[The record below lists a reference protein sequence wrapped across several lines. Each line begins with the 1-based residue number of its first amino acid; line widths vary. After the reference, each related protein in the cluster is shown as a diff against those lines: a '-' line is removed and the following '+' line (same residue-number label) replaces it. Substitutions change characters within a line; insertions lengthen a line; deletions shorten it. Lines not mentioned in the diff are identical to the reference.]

1 MRYPAAVRLSEI
13 AKINQ
18 IGPAFLLSLAL
29 HGALISVSLI
39 ATVHRFIPHRPQ
51 IFEVILADWP
61 REKSVGIPTPT
72 PPETPSRPV
81 QRPRPNLETPKVV
94 HPEPVQE
101 TQPTMN
107 PEIQSLAENPPV
119 QFPIQS
125 ASTQS
130 QVPDALQNHPASQ
143 DPAGRSLTPP
153 QFDAAYLEN
162 PKPKYPATARKL
174 GIQGTVVL
182 RVFISVEGNPAE
194 IRVEKSSGH
203 PVLDQA
209 ALTAVKKWRFDP
221 AHEGEAPVAA
231 WVDVPIRF
239 RLE

>member
-1 MRYPAAVRLSEI
+1 MRYTAAVRVRET

-18 IGPAFLLSLAL
+18 IGPAILLSLGL
-29 HGALISVSLI
+29 HGALILVLLI
-39 ATVHRFIPHRPQ
+39 ATVHRFLPHRQQ
-51 IFEVILADWP
+51 IIEVILADWP
-61 REKSVGIPTPT
+61 RGKSGGIPN
-72 PPETPSRPV
+72 PPPPANPSLQV
-81 QRPRPNLETPKVV
+81 QRPHPNLETPKVV

-107 PEIQSLAENPPV
+107 QEIQSLAEKPPV

-130 QVPDALQNHPASQ
+130 QVPEALQGHSASQ
-143 DPAGRSLTPP
+143 DQASRSFMPP

-174 GIQGTVVL
+174 GFQGTVVL
-182 RVFISVEGNPAE
+182 RVLISVEGNPAE

-203 PVLDQA
+203 QVLDEA
-209 ALTAVKKWRFDP
+209 ALTAVKQWRFDP

>member
-1 MRYPAAVRLSEI
+1 MNGTRKIDLMTPAI
-13 AKINQ
+13 
-18 IGPAFLLSLAL
+18 LLSLAL
-29 HGALISVSLI
+29 HGTLILSLLM
-39 ATVHRFIPHRPQ
+39 ATVHRLIPHRPQ
-51 IFEVILADWP
+51 SIEVILADWP
-61 REKSVGIPTPT
+61 SEKLVGIPNPT
-72 PPETPSRPV
+72 PPANPSRPV
-81 QRPRPNLETPKVV
+81 QRPHPNLETPKVV
-94 HPEPVQE
+94 QPEPVQE
-101 TQPTMN
+101 TQPSMN
-107 PEIQSLAENPPV
+107 QEIQSLAEKPPV

-130 QVPDALQNHPASQ
+130 QVPEALQGHSASQ
-143 DPAGRSLTPP
+143 DQASRSFMPP

-174 GIQGTVVL
+174 GFQGTVVL
-182 RVFISVEGNPAE
+182 RVLISVEGNPAE

-203 PVLDQA
+203 QVLDEA
-209 ALTAVKKWRFDP
+209 ALTAVKQWRFDP